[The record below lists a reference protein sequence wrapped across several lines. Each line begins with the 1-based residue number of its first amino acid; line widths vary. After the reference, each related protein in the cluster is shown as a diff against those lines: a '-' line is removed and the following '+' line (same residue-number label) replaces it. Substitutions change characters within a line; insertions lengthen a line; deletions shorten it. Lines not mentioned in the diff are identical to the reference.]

1 MAFISADRVKETT
14 ETTGTGAIT
23 LAGASAGYRSFA
35 SVMSAADTCHYCIV
49 GNNEWEVGL
58 GTYDTT
64 LARTT
69 VIASSN
75 AGSAVNFSAG
85 TKDVFITLNQQTILS
100 LAAAAS
106 HSHAISDVTG
116 LQAALDGKQASGSY
130 AAASHSHAISDVT
143 GLQTALD
150 AKLDDSQLDTD
161 TTLAANSDT
170 KIATQKAVKAYVD
183 ANAGDNSWTLV
194 DQSGNPITSTTVT
207 ITIASPGVVSWTGH
221 GLAADTAIIL
231 NTTGALPTGLTVGA
245 IYYVRNPAA
254 NSFELSATV
263 GGASINTTGSQS
275 GAHSAQLAAS
285 WVWSTNV
292 ASVAFTGLAGAT
304 EIMIYA
310 HGVAVSVSGAAMV
323 QVSTNGGSS
332 YYTTS
337 GDYLAIAQTGTAANT
352 IGSTFWSTNSTAAR
366 YGTVTIL
373 NPTVVGPKFMP
384 SFPSDSTPLRIFV
397 AELSNPINAI
407 RVVGSAGGNI
417 TAGKLYVYVK

>member
-1 MAFISADRVKETT
+1 MPVIIQPSPGGGSVTISDSAGVPAGGADGQYLRK
-14 ETTGTGAIT
+14 
-23 LAGASAGYRSFA
+23 ASAA
-35 SVMSAADTCHYCIV
+35 
-49 GNNEWEVGL
+49 N
-58 GTYDTT
+58 YDTEWSDSTT
-64 LARTT
+64 LWGD
-69 VIASSN
+69 ID
-75 AGSAVNFSAG
+75 G
-85 TKDVFITLNQQTILS
+85 TLS
-100 LAAAAS
+100 TQP
-106 HSHAISDVTG
+106 D
-116 LQAALDGKQASGSY
+116 LQA
-130 AAASHSHAISDVT
+130 
-143 GLQTALD
+143 ALD

-310 HGVAVSVSGAAMV
+310 HGVAVSVSGAATV
-323 QVSTNGGSS
+323 QASTNNGSS
-332 YYTTS
+332 YFTTS
-337 GDYLAIAQTGTAANT
+337 GDYVAISQAGTAANT
-352 IGSTFWSTNSTAAR
+352 IGATLWGTNATAAR
-366 YGTVTIL
+366 YGSIVIK
-373 NPTVVGPKFMP
+373 NPDVSGVPKQMH
-384 SFPSDSTPLRIFV
+384 SFPSDATPLRVFY
-397 AELSNPINAI
+397 ADLFNAINAI
-407 RVVGSAGGNI
+407 QVVGSAGGNV
-417 TAGKLYVYVK
+417 TAGRLYVYVK